1 MPAGI
6 GPIHGYLRDMTAF
19 KKVHAPCFLLIT
31 NLFVADVVWEK
42 EGVVLQTEGKALAIT
57 NVPYNTKLII
67 RSCKRSDQGVYTVT
81 ATNSVGKDSVTVTL
95 KVSSTH

>member
-1 MPAGI
+1 
-6 GPIHGYLRDMTAF
+6 MTYF
-19 KKVHAPCFLLIT
+19 SQINHRVQFCVLLIT
-31 NLFVADVVWEK
+31 NLFLADVVWEK

-95 KVSSTH
+95 KVSIESSYLYVKVQCVY

>member
-1 MPAGI
+1 M
-6 GPIHGYLRDMTAF
+6 
-19 KKVHAPCFLLIT
+19 LLIT
-31 NLFVADVVWEK
+31 NLFLADVVWEK

-95 KVSSTH
+95 KVSIESSSLSVKVQFVYSLPTIF